1 MKITKITGIIAGLL
15 LIANCSAKKITEVT
29 HATQL
34 LAEPKVGAKVMAELP
49 KGTVVMAMEYRN
61 HKIHMQREFIKVEYK
76 GKEGYISP
84 KTAVVGQD
92 PSDSVYLTGYKKDYE
107 PFYSPKDKKYK
118 KMYHYAPAEKMAN
131 EKVPLEE
138 LLK

>member
-1 MKITKITGIIAGLL
+1 MTKLTGIIAGLL
-15 LIANCSAKKITEVT
+15 LIVNCSAKKDSEIT

-34 LAEPKVGAKVMAELP
+34 LAEPKAGAKVLAELP
-49 KGTVVMAMEYRN
+49 KGTVVTAVEYRN
-61 HKIHMQREFIKVEYK
+61 HMIHKQKDFIKVEYK
-76 GKEGYISP
+76 GQEGYISP

-92 PSDSVYLTGYKKDYE
+92 PAASVFLTGYKKDYE

-118 KMYHYAPAEKMAN
+118 NMYNYAPADKMAA
-131 EKVPLEE
+131 EKVPTEE